1 MLAFAPLLAAAA
13 TMAPA
18 SASPAPTDLQLV
30 CQGLREQ
37 RFFAED
43 YTRPEIRSA
52 LQNRWP
58 VYRRPAT
65 IEVQINSQRGRIH
78 LGESMIPA
86 AHTGGRDG
94 WWRMNEVSQQGDI
107 IVGAFQLNGR
117 NTQRVTINRAS
128 GQVEIEGAGR
138 YRGVCQQGRALDIR
152 RPPQF

>member
-1 MLAFAPLLAAAA
+1 MLAFASVLAAAA
-13 TMAPA
+13 TMA
-18 SASPAPTDLQLV
+18 SASPAPADLQLV

-52 LQNRWP
+52 LQNRRP

-65 IEVQINSQRGRIH
+65 IEVQVNSQRGRIR

-107 IVGAFQLNGR
+107 IAGAYQLNGR
-117 NTQRVTINRAS
+117 NTQRITINRAN

-138 YRGVCQQGRALDIR
+138 YRGVCQEGRAMDIR
-152 RPPQF
+152 RPPEF

>member
-1 MLAFAPLLAAAA
+1 MLTFAPLLAAAA
-13 TMAPA
+13 TMA
-18 SASPAPTDLQLV
+18 SASPAPADLQLV
-30 CQGLREQ
+30 CRGLREQ

-52 LQNRWP
+52 LQNRRP
-58 VYRRPAT
+58 VYSRPAT

-107 IVGAFQLNGR
+107 IVGAYQLNGR

-138 YRGVCQQGRALDIR
+138 YHGVCQQGRAMDIR
-152 RPPQF
+152 RSHPF

>member
-13 TMAPA
+13 TMA
-18 SASPAPTDLQLV
+18 SASPAPAPADLQLV
-30 CQGLREQ
+30 CRGLREQ

-107 IVGAFQLNGR
+107 IVGAYQLNGR